1 MFGIKLKVL
10 VRGIQIK
17 QFGHEILILCHVNTR
32 IMIYLGQKTY
42 IFLHM
47 ITIKPTLKPEFVKK
61 LVSNKQINNKYV
73 YPQFALLHCF

>member
-42 IFLHM
+42 IVLHM
-47 ITIKPTLKPEFVKK
+47 ITVKPTMAPEFVKK
-61 LVSNKQINNKYV
+61 VVSKKRKKNMSI
-73 YPQFALLHCF
+73 HS